1 MSSVDSA
8 IHLWSARTLYGN
20 YGMVMFEA
28 YPTEML
34 TSRSQGLQQFRLE
47 ADLFPAQTCLTN
59 NRGISESDFYLVSIS
74 RKRHH
79 RPELPQQ

>member
-8 IHLWSARTLYGN
+8 IHLLSAQTVYGN
-20 YGMVMFEA
+20 YVMVMFEA
-28 YPTEML
+28 CPTEML
-34 TSRSQGLQQFRLE
+34 TLRSQGLQQSRLE
-47 ADLFPAQTCLTN
+47 ADLFSSRTCSTN
-59 NRGISESDFYLVSIS
+59 NRGISELDFYLVSIR